1 MIVAGLIV
9 VSSLRRVETGCGRE
23 GRNIHASGRKLDVR
37 GRRGELF
44 AIERRKVLGK

>member
-1 MIVAGLIV
+1 M
-9 VSSLRRVETGCGRE
+9 RRVETSCRRE

-37 GRRGELF
+37 GRRGMLL